1 MATQNIDSMKKY
13 LPKTKETVKLKKL
26 LNRSAGL
33 ASCFFQTAIA
43 AFVAVSLLHFCSTQW
58 AGTCGVSQD
67 TLLPFEQ
74 YANPHVSC
82 PPLLA

>member
-1 MATQNIDSMKKY
+1 M
-13 LPKTKETVKLKKL
+13 
-26 LNRSAGL
+26 
-33 ASCFFQTAIA
+33 
-43 AFVAVSLLHFCSTQW
+43 HFRSTQW

-74 YANPHVSC
+74 YANPYVSC